1 MKTLTFSQALHIVAF
16 LVAALLA
23 KFVDAQVPDT
33 LYYEPFTFV
42 TDAET
47 SGTSD
52 SQSYLIM
59 YESKTL
65 PNSQL
70 SVVAPIDKLMDS
82 TQVAEYA
89 FNIIYRNEN
98 LNWLDAAR
106 LMQREK
112 LARLYAPVNTIIR
125 DMYGYGFFVMTRQKF
140 GGGYEGKWIARVNGG
155 NIIWFTVD
163 AFMNA
168 TETNQDW
175 SAKEG
180 ARTGKILVYTEN
192 RCKVQSFFPEI
203 DQRDYFNKELDSDF
217 FVVESNSNKVILRK
231 IQGL

>member
-1 MKTLTFSQALHIVAF
+1 MKTLTFYQALHIVAF
-16 LVAALLA
+16 LVIALIA
-23 KFVDAQVPDT
+23 KVTKAQVPDT

-42 TDAET
+42 TEATT
-47 SGTSD
+47 SGTLD

-70 SVVAPIDKLMDS
+70 SVVQPIDKLMDS
-82 TQVAEYA
+82 SQVAEYA

-140 GGGYEGKWIARVNGG
+140 GSGYEGKWIARVNGG
-155 NIIWFTVD
+155 DIIWFTVD
-163 AFMNA
+163 RFMNA
-168 TETNQDW
+168 TETEMNW
-175 SAKEG
+175 TLKEDG
-180 ARTGKILVYTEN
+180 RKGRILVYTEN
-192 RCKVQSFFPEI
+192 RCKVQNFFPEANV
-203 DQRDYFNKELDSDF
+203 RDYYNKELDSEF
-217 FVVESNSNKVILRK
+217 FVSETNGNRIIMRKVR
-231 IQGL
+231 

>member
-1 MKTLTFSQALHIVAF
+1 MKTLTFTQALHILTFIVIAIISKT
-16 LVAALLA
+16 V
-23 KFVDAQVPDT
+23 KGQVPDT
-33 LYYEPFTFV
+33 LYYEPFTFI

-47 SGTSD
+47 SDTLD
-52 SQSYLIM
+52 SQQYLIM

-112 LARLYAPVNTIIR
+112 LAKLYAPVNTIIR

-163 AFMNA
+163 AFMNL
-168 TETNQDW
+168 TETEMNW
-175 SAKEG
+175 TPKENG
-180 ARTGKILVYTEN
+180 RSGKILVYTEN
-192 RCKVQSFFPEI
+192 RCKVQNFFPEADI
-203 DQRDYFNKELDSDF
+203 RDYYNKELDSDF
-217 FVVESNSNKVILRK
+217 FVAETNGNRIIMRKVK
-231 IQGL
+231 

>member
-1 MKTLTFSQALHIVAF
+1 MKTLFTFRQALEIVMF
-16 LVAALLA
+16 IMIVLFSKAL
-23 KFVDAQVPDT
+23 KSQVPDSI
-33 LYYEPFTFV
+33 YYVPFTY
-42 TDAET
+42 TIEET
-47 SGTSD
+47 VGTSD
-52 SQSYLIM
+52 SQAFIV
-59 YESKTL
+59 YESKIL
-65 PNSQL
+65 PNTG
-70 SVVAPIDKLMDS
+70 VMTFEAIDKVMDS
-82 TQVAEYA
+82 TQVSEYA
-89 FNIIYRNEN
+89 FNLIYRNEN

-106 LMQREK
+106 LMKREK
-112 LARLYAPVNTIIR
+112 LSRLYAPVNTIIR

-140 GGGYEGKWIARVNGG
+140 GSGYEGKWIARVNGG
-155 NIIWFTVD
+155 DIIWFTVD

-203 DQRDYFNKELDSDF
+203 DHRDYFNKELDSDF
-217 FVVESNSNKVILRK
+217 FVVESNGNKVILRK

>member
-1 MKTLTFSQALHIVAF
+1 MKTLFTFRQALEIVMF
-16 LVAALLA
+16 IMIVLFSKAL
-23 KFVDAQVPDT
+23 KSQVPDSI
-33 LYYEPFTFV
+33 YYVPFTY
-42 TDAET
+42 TIEET
-47 SGTSD
+47 VGTSD
-52 SQSYLIM
+52 SQAFIV
-59 YESKTL
+59 YESKIL
-65 PNSQL
+65 PNTG
-70 SVVAPIDKLMDS
+70 VMTFEAIDKVMDS
-82 TQVAEYA
+82 TQVSEYA
-89 FNIIYRNEN
+89 FNLIYRNEN

-106 LMQREK
+106 LMKREK
-112 LARLYAPVNTIIR
+112 LSRLYAPVNTIIR

-217 FVVESNSNKVILRK
+217 FVVESNGNKVILRK

>member
-1 MKTLTFSQALHIVAF
+1 MKTLTFTQALHILTFIVIAIISKT
-16 LVAALLA
+16 V
-23 KFVDAQVPDT
+23 KGQVPDT
-33 LYYEPFTFV
+33 LYYEPFTFI

-52 SQSYLIM
+52 SQQYLIM

-70 SVVAPIDKLMDS
+70 SVVQPIDKLMDS

-163 AFMNA
+163 RFMNA

-175 SAKEG
+175 SEKEG

-217 FVVESNSNKVILRK
+217 FVVESNGNKVILRK